1 MRTGI
6 ATVCLSGTLREKMQA
21 CAIAGFD
28 GIEIFEQDLVTSS
41 LSPEDVRTMAADLGL
56 TLDLYQPFRDFDSV
70 PEDLLAA
77 NLRRAEA
84 KFRLMSRLGMDTI
97 LVCSNVGTAS
107 IDDDALRAEQLSRL
121 AGLAGDHGVKVAYEA
136 LAWGKYV
143 NDYEH
148 AHRLVQTVDHPNL
161 GTCLDSFHILSRD
174 WDTAP
179 IEAFNADKIFFVQV
193 ADAPKLSMDVLSWS
207 RHYRVFPGEGQFE
220 LAKFMGHVVR
230 AGYIGPVSLEVFNDV
245 FRQSD
250 VERTAVDAMRSLI
263 WLEEQSAKW
272 LDSNAPA
279 GAGGVGTVVSGPAAP
294 GRRRYPMEL
303 ATLPQV
309 AEPAGFNFAEV
320 KAADTAGLEK
330 VLGQLGFEFNGR
342 HRTKDVQLWTM
353 GHARVIINEQDP
365 SGPDA
370 ADGAAAVGASAGSA
384 PVIAALG
391 FDVDSPVIAAA
402 RAQQLK
408 APAVPRKSQANE
420 EVFQGFAAPDST
432 EIFLCQGSPDGT
444 AAWIGEFGE
453 LGEFGPGLEVPAAG
467 ARNAV
472 IDHVNLAQPWQH
484 FDEAV
489 LFYTSALALEPQPF
503 AEVPSPSGLVR
514 SQVMLTAD
522 RAVRLVLNLAPVIQ
536 QDGADAG
543 TDHRKTYQEHIA
555 FAVDDLVAT
564 ARAARDRGLDFL
576 QIPANY
582 YEDLDARFDLDPAF
596 LATLRELN
604 LLYDRDADGEF
615 LHFYTATVG
624 SVFFEMV
631 ERRGGYDGYGAPN
644 APVRHAVQY
653 DHLHQLKRTT

>member
-6 ATVCLSGTLREKMQA
+6 ATVCLSGTLKEKMQA

-41 LSPEDVRTMAADLGL
+41 LSPEDVRKMAADLGL

-70 PEDLLAA
+70 TEDLLAA

-97 LVCSNVGTAS
+97 LVCTNVATAT
-107 IDDDALRAEQLSRL
+107 IDDDDLRAAQLAALADL
-121 AGLAGDHGVKVAYEA
+121 AGEHGVKVAYEA

-148 AHRLVQTVDHPNL
+148 AHRLVEKVNHPHL

-174 WDTAP
+174 WDTTP
-179 IEAFNADKIFFVQV
+179 IEDINADKIFFVQV

-230 AGYIGPVSLEVFNDV
+230 AGYTGPVSLEVFNDV

-272 LDSNAPA
+272 LDTNAPA
-279 GAGGVGTVVSGPAAP
+279 SFGGAGGTLAGGPTAP
-294 GRRRYPMEL
+294 ARRRYPMEL

-320 KAADTAGLEK
+320 KAADTGVLET

-353 GHARVIINEQDP
+353 GHARVIINEQAP
-365 SGPDA
+365 EA
-370 ADGAAAVGASAGSA
+370 AEPA
-384 PVIAALG
+384 IAALG
-391 FDVDSPVIAAA
+391 FDVDSPVIASA

-408 APAVPRKSQANE
+408 APVVPRKSQANE

-444 AAWIGEFGE
+444 AAWTREFGE
-453 LGEFGPGLEVPAAG
+453 GLEVPSG
-467 ARNAV
+467 ARTAV

-489 LFYTSALALEPQPF
+489 LFYTSALALEPQPY
-503 AEVPSPSGLVR
+503 AEVASPSGLVR
-514 SQVMLTAD
+514 SQVMQTSD
-522 RAVRLVLNLAPVIQ
+522 RDVRLVLNLAPVIQ
-536 QDGADAG
+536 QEGADPG
-543 TDHRKTYQEHIA
+543 TAQRKTYQEHIA

-564 ARAARDRGLDFL
+564 ARGARDRGLAFL
-576 QIPANY
+576 QIPENY
-582 YEDLDARFDLDPAF
+582 YEDLDARFDLDPGF
-596 LATLRELN
+596 LDTLRDLN

-631 ERRGGYDGYGAPN
+631 ERRGNYDGYGAPN

-653 DHLHQLKRTT
+653 DHLHDLTQTNH

>member
-6 ATVCLSGTLREKMQA
+6 ATVCLSGTLKEKMQA

-41 LSPEDVRTMAADLGL
+41 LSPEDVRKTAADLGL

-84 KFRLMSRLGMDTI
+84 KFKLMSRLGMDTI
-97 LVCSNVGTAS
+97 LVCSNVGTAT
-107 IDDDALRAEQLSRL
+107 IDDDSLRAEQLARL

-148 AHRLVQTVDHPNL
+148 AHRLVETVDHPNL

-179 IEAFNADKIFFVQV
+179 IEAFSADKIFFVQV

-230 AGYIGPVSLEVFNDV
+230 AGYTGPVSLEVFNDV

-272 LDSNAPA
+272 LDANTPA
-279 GAGGVGTVVSGPAAP
+279 GPGAVGTQAA

-342 HRTKDVQLWTM
+342 HRTKDVQLWSM
-353 GHARVIINEQDP
+353 GHARVIINEA
-365 SGPDA
+365 SVDA
-370 ADGAAAVGASAGSA
+370 GDSSPA
-384 PVIAALG
+384 IAALG

-408 APAVPRKSQANE
+408 APAVPRKSQADE

-444 AAWIGEFGE
+444 AAWTREFGE
-453 LGEFGPGLEVPAAG
+453 GLEVPAAG
-467 ARNAV
+467 GRNAV

-536 QDGADAG
+536 QDGAVAG
-543 TDHRKTYQEHIA
+543 TAHRKTYQEHIA
-555 FAVDDLVAT
+555 FAVDDLVET

-596 LATLRELN
+596 LATLRDLN

-653 DHLHQLKRTT
+653 DHLHQLGRTA

>member
-6 ATVCLSGTLREKMQA
+6 ATVCLSGTLKEKMQA

-28 GIEIFEQDLVTSS
+28 GIEIFEQDLVTSP
-41 LSPEDVRTMAADLGL
+41 LSPENVRKVAADLGL
-56 TLDLYQPFRDFDSV
+56 GLDLYQPFRDFDGV
-70 PEDLLAA
+70 TPDLLKA

-84 KFRLMSRLGMDTI
+84 KFKLMSRLGMDTI
-97 LVCSNVGTAS
+97 LVCSNVATAT
-107 IDDDALRAEQLSRL
+107 IDDDGLRASQLSEL

-136 LAWGKYV
+136 LAWGKHV
-143 NDYEH
+143 NDFEH
-148 AHRLVQTVDHPNL
+148 AHRLVEIVDHPSF

-179 IEAFNADKIFFVQV
+179 IEQINAEKIFFVQV

-230 AGYIGPVSLEVFNDV
+230 AGYTGPVSLEVFNDV

-263 WLEEQSAKW
+263 WLEEQSATW
-272 LDSNAPA
+272 LAA
-279 GAGGVGTVVSGPAAP
+279 AVTEGTGSAAS
-294 GRRRYPMEL
+294 RRRYPMEL
-303 ATLPQV
+303 ATLPKV
-309 AEPAGFNFAEV
+309 NEPAGFNFAEV
-320 KAADTAGLEK
+320 KADDTVLLEK
-330 VLGQLGFEFNGR
+330 LLGQLGFEFEGR

-353 GHARVIINEQDP
+353 GQARVVINEQ
-365 SGPDA
+365 A
-370 ADGAAAVGASAGSA
+370 AQHAEPA
-384 PVIAALG
+384 IAALG
-391 FDVDSPVIAAA
+391 FDVDSPVIASA

-408 APAVPRKSQANE
+408 APVVARKVQADE
-420 EVFQGFAAPDST
+420 EVFQGISAPDST

-444 AAWIGEFGE
+444 AAWTHEFGE
-453 LGEFGPGLEVPAAG
+453 GLEHPRA

-514 SQVMLTAD
+514 SQVMQTSD
-522 RAVRLVLNLAPVIQ
+522 GAVRLVLNLAPVQ
-536 QDGADAG
+536 QAAG
-543 TDHRKTYQEHIA
+543 QGTQSVPKTYQEHIA
-555 FAVDDLVAT
+555 FAVDDLVAA
-564 ARAARDRGLDFL
+564 ARSARDRGLEFL
-576 QIPANY
+576 KIPANY
-582 YEDLDARFDLDPAF
+582 YEDLDARFDLEPGI
-596 LATLRELN
+596 LATLKDLN

-631 ERRGGYDGYGAPN
+631 ERRGNYDGYGAPN

-653 DHLHQLKRTT
+653 DSLHRT

>member
-6 ATVCLSGTLREKMQA
+6 ATVCLSGTLKEKMQA

-28 GIEIFEQDLVTSS
+28 GIEIFEQDLVTSP
-41 LSPEDVRTMAADLGL
+41 LSPEDVRKMAADLGL
-56 TLDLYQPFRDFDSV
+56 GLDLYQPFRDFDGVS
-70 PEDLLAA
+70 PDPLKA

-84 KFRLMSRLGMDTI
+84 KFKLMARLGMDTI
-97 LVCSNVGTAS
+97 LVCSNVATAT
-107 IDDDALRAEQLSRL
+107 IDDDAVRAEQLAQL
-121 AGLAGDHGVKVAYEA
+121 ANLAGDHGVKVAYEA

-148 AHRLVQTVDHPNL
+148 AYRLVEMVDHPNL

-174 WDTAP
+174 WETSH
-179 IEAFNADKIFFVQV
+179 IEAFDPEKIFFVQV

-230 AGYIGPVSLEVFNDV
+230 AGYSGPVSLEVFNDV

-272 LDSNAPA
+272 LAGTPA
-279 GAGGVGTVVSGPAAP
+279 EGAAGNSGVV
-294 GRRRYPMEL
+294 RRRYPMEL
-303 ATLPQV
+303 ATLPKV
-309 AEPAGFNFAEV
+309 NEPAGFNFAEV
-320 KAADTAGLEK
+320 KADDTAQLEK
-330 VLGQLGFEFNGR
+330 LLGQLGFAFEGR

-353 GHARVIINEQDP
+353 GQARVIINEQ
-365 SGPDA
+365 A
-370 ADGAAAVGASAGSA
+370 AQHAEPA
-384 PVIAALG
+384 IAALG
-391 FDVDSPVIAAA
+391 FDVDSPVIASA

-408 APAVPRKSQANE
+408 APVVARKVQADE
-420 EVFQGFAAPDST
+420 EVFQGISAPDST

-444 AAWIGEFGE
+444 AAWTHEFGE
-453 LGEFGPGLEVPAAG
+453 GLEHPSAG
-467 ARNAV
+467 SSAV

-514 SQVMLTAD
+514 SQVMQTSD
-522 RAVRLVLNLAPVIQ
+522 GAVRLVLNLAPIQ
-536 QDGADAG
+536 QARNEA
-543 TDHRKTYQEHIA
+543 RKTYQEHIA

-564 ARAARDRGLDFL
+564 ARAARDRGLEFL

-582 YEDLDARFDLDPAF
+582 YEDLDARFDLEPDF
-596 LATLRELN
+596 LATLQELN
-604 LLYDRDADGEF
+604 LLFDRDADGEF

-631 ERRGGYDGYGAPN
+631 ERRGNYDGYGAPN

-653 DHLHQLKRTT
+653 DSLHRSTPHRTT

>member
-1 MRTGI
+1 MTTRSGPNSSRPSPRSPRT
-6 ATVCLSGTLREKMQA
+6 
-21 CAIAGFD
+21 
-28 GIEIFEQDLVTSS
+28 
-41 LSPEDVRTMAADLGL
+41 
-56 TLDLYQPFRDFDSV
+56 
-70 PEDLLAA
+70 
-77 NLRRAEA
+77 
-84 KFRLMSRLGMDTI
+84 
-97 LVCSNVGTAS
+97 TAS
-107 IDDDALRAEQLSRL
+107 RWPTRPWPGESTSTTTSTPTGSWKR
-121 AGLAGDHGVKVAYEA
+121 
-136 LAWGKYV
+136 W
-143 NDYEH
+143 
-148 AHRLVQTVDHPNL
+148 TTPNL

-179 IEAFNADKIFFVQV
+179 IEAFNPEKIFFVQV

-220 LAKFMGHVVR
+220 LAKFLGHVVR
-230 AGYIGPVSLEVFNDV
+230 AGYTGPVSLEVFNDV

-272 LDSNAPA
+272 LDAAPA
-279 GAGGVGTVVSGPAAP
+279 PENGAGTRADSAATR
-294 GRRRYPMEL
+294 RRRYPMEL

-320 KAADTAGLEK
+320 RAADTAGLESL
-330 VLGQLGFEFNGR
+330 LGQLGFAFNGR
-342 HRTKDVQLWTM
+342 HRTKNVQLWTM
-353 GHARVIINEQDP
+353 GHARVIINEDSSQESRDP
-365 SGPDA
+365 QA
-370 ADGAAAVGASAGSA
+370 ASAPAIS
-384 PVIAALG
+384 ALG

-408 APAVPRKSQANE
+408 APAVPRKSQADE
-420 EVFQGFAAPDST
+420 EIFQGFAAPDST

-444 AAWIGEFGE
+444 AVWTREFGE
-453 LGEFGPGLEVPAAG
+453 GMEAAG
-467 ARNAV
+467 RAAERSAV

-489 LFYTSALALEPQPF
+489 LFYTSALALEPQPY
-503 AEVPSPSGLVR
+503 AEVASPTGLVR
-514 SQVMLTAD
+514 SQVMLTRD
-522 RAVRLVLNLAPVIQ
+522 RGVRLVLNLAPLVQ
-536 QDGADAG
+536 REGAGPGAEAAAG
-543 TDHRKTYQEHIA
+543 TGQRRTYQEHIA

-564 ARAARDRGLDFL
+564 ARAAKARGLDFL
-576 QIPANY
+576 QIPDNY
-582 YEDLDARFDLDPAF
+582 YEDLDARFDLDPSF

-631 ERRGGYDGYGAPN
+631 ERRGSYDGYGAPN

-653 DHLHQLKRTT
+653 DHLHQLNPTS

>member
-6 ATVCLSGTLREKMQA
+6 ATVCLSGTLKEKMQA

-41 LSPEDVRTMAADLGL
+41 LSPEDIRKTAADLGL

-77 NLRRAEA
+77 NLRRAGA
-84 KFRLMSRLGMDTI
+84 KFKLMSRLGMDTI
-97 LVCSNVGTAS
+97 LVCSNVGTAT
-107 IDDDALRAEQLSRL
+107 IDDDSLRAEQLARL
-121 AGLAGDHGVKVAYEA
+121 AGLAADHGVKVAYEA

-148 AHRLVQTVDHPNL
+148 AHRLVETVDHPNL

-179 IEAFNADKIFFVQV
+179 IEAFSADKIFFVQV

-230 AGYIGPVSLEVFNDV
+230 AGYTGPVSLEVFNDV

-272 LDSNAPA
+272 LDANEKAA
-279 GAGGVGTVVSGPAAP
+279 G
-294 GRRRYPMEL
+294 RHRYPMEL

-342 HRTKDVQLWTM
+342 HRTKDVQLWSM
-353 GHARVIINEQDP
+353 GHARVIINE
-365 SGPDA
+365 
-370 ADGAAAVGASAGSA
+370 ASAGAGDSSPA
-384 PVIAALG
+384 IAALG

-408 APAVPRKSQANE
+408 APAVPRKSQADE

-444 AAWIGEFGE
+444 AAWTREFGE
-453 LGEFGPGLEVPAAG
+453 GLEFPGAG
-467 ARNAV
+467 GRNAV

-536 QDGADAG
+536 QDGADSG
-543 TDHRKTYQEHIA
+543 TAHRKTYQEHIA
-555 FAVDDLVAT
+555 FAVDDLVEA

-653 DHLHQLKRTT
+653 DHLHRLGRTS

>member
-6 ATVCLSGTLREKMQA
+6 ATVCLSGTLKEKMQA

-28 GIEIFEQDLVTSS
+28 GIEIFEQDLVTSP
-41 LSPEDVRTMAADLGL
+41 LSPEDVRKMAADLGL
-56 TLDLYQPFRDFDSV
+56 GLDLYQPFRDFDGV
-70 PEDLLAA
+70 TPDLLKA

-84 KFRLMSRLGMDTI
+84 KFKLMARLGMDTI
-97 LVCSNVGTAS
+97 LVCSNVATAT
-107 IDDDALRAEQLSRL
+107 IDDDAVRAEHLAQL
-121 AGLAGDHGVKVAYEA
+121 ANLAGDHGVKVAYEA

-148 AHRLVQTVDHPNL
+148 AYRLVEMVDHPNL

-174 WDTAP
+174 WDTAR
-179 IEAFNADKIFFVQV
+179 IEDINPDKIFFVQV

-230 AGYIGPVSLEVFNDV
+230 AGYTGPVSLEVFNDV

-272 LDSNAPA
+272 LA
-279 GAGGVGTVVSGPAAP
+279 GTEAAP
-294 GRRRYPMEL
+294 GNAGGLRRRYPMEL
-303 ATLPQV
+303 ATLPKV
-309 AEPAGFNFAEV
+309 NEPAGFNFAEV
-320 KAADTAGLEK
+320 KADDTAQLEK
-330 VLGQLGFEFNGR
+330 LLGQLGFQFEGR

-353 GHARVIINEQDP
+353 GQARVIINEQ
-365 SGPDA
+365 A
-370 ADGAAAVGASAGSA
+370 ARHAEPA
-384 PVIAALG
+384 IAALG
-391 FDVDSPVIAAA
+391 FDVDSPVIASA

-408 APAVPRKSQANE
+408 APVVARKVQADE
-420 EVFQGFAAPDST
+420 EVFQGICAPDST

-444 AAWIGEFGE
+444 AAWTHEFGE
-453 LGEFGPGLEVPAAG
+453 GLEHPSAG
-467 ARNAV
+467 ARAV

-514 SQVMLTAD
+514 SQVMQTSD
-522 RAVRLVLNLAPVIQ
+522 GAVRLVLNLAPIQ
-536 QDGADAG
+536 QARNEA
-543 TDHRKTYQEHIA
+543 RKTYQEHIA
-555 FAVDDLVAT
+555 FAVEDLVAT
-564 ARAARDRGLDFL
+564 ARAARERGLEFL

-582 YEDLDARFDLDPAF
+582 YEDLDARFDLEPGF
-596 LATLRELN
+596 LATLQELN
-604 LLYDRDADGEF
+604 LLFDRDADGEF

-631 ERRGGYDGYGAPN
+631 ERRGRYDGYGAPN

-653 DHLHQLKRTT
+653 DSLHRSP

>member
-6 ATVCLSGTLREKMQA
+6 ATVCLSGTLKEKMQA

-41 LSPEDVRTMAADLGL
+41 LSPEDVRKMAADLGL

-84 KFRLMSRLGMDTI
+84 KFKLMSRLGMDTI
-97 LVCSNVGTAS
+97 LVCSNVGTATV
-107 IDDDALRAEQLSRL
+107 DDDSLRAEQLSRL

-148 AHRLVQTVDHPNL
+148 AHRLVETVDHPNL

-220 LAKFMGHVVR
+220 VAKFMGHVVR
-230 AGYIGPVSLEVFNDV
+230 AGYAGPVSLEVFNDV

-263 WLEEQSAKW
+263 WLEEQGAKW
-272 LDSNAPA
+272 LDAHAPA

-294 GRRRYPMEL
+294 ARRRYPMEL

-320 KAADTAGLEK
+320 KAADTAGLEQL
-330 VLGQLGFEFNGR
+330 LGQLGFEFNGR

-365 SGPDA
+365 DAPYAEGDA
-370 ADGAAAVGASAGSA
+370 AALAGSCRFRA
-384 PVIAALG
+384 RHRRPRLRRRFAG
-391 FDVDSPVIAAA
+391 DCRSP
-402 RAQQLK
+402 R
-408 APAVPRKSQANE
+408 
-420 EVFQGFAAPDST
+420 
-432 EIFLCQGSPDGT
+432 T
-444 AAWIGEFGE
+444 AA
-453 LGEFGPGLEVPAAG
+453 
-467 ARNAV
+467 
-472 IDHVNLAQPWQH
+472 Q
-484 FDEAV
+484 
-489 LFYTSALALEPQPF
+489 
-503 AEVPSPSGLVR
+503 
-514 SQVMLTAD
+514 
-522 RAVRLVLNLAPVIQ
+522 
-536 QDGADAG
+536 G
-543 TDHRKTYQEHIA
+543 TR
-555 FAVDDLVAT
+555 
-564 ARAARDRGLDFL
+564 RAAQEPG
-576 QIPANY
+576 
-582 YEDLDARFDLDPAF
+582 
-596 LATLRELN
+596 
-604 LLYDRDADGEF
+604 
-615 LHFYTATVG
+615 
-624 SVFFEMV
+624 
-631 ERRGGYDGYGAPN
+631 
-644 APVRHAVQY
+644 
-653 DHLHQLKRTT
+653 K

>member
-21 CAIAGFD
+21 CAAAGFD
-28 GIEIFEQDLVTSS
+28 GIEIFEQDLVTSP
-41 LSPEDVRTMAADLGL
+41 LTPEEIRAMAADLGL
-56 TLDLYQPFRDFDSV
+56 GLDLYQPFRDFDSV
-70 PEDLLAA
+70 PADLLAA
-77 NLRRAEA
+77 NLRRADA
-84 KFRLMSRLGMDTI
+84 KFRLMSRLGMDTV
-97 LVCSNVGTAS
+97 LVCSNVATAS
-107 IDDDALRAEQLSRL
+107 IDDDGLRAEQLAAL
-121 AGLAGDHGVKVAYEA
+121 AALAQDHGVNVAYEA

-148 AHRLVQTVDHPNL
+148 AHRLVTAVDHPNL

-174 WDTAP
+174 WDNAP
-179 IEAFNADKIFFVQV
+179 IESFAPEKIFFVQV

-220 LAKFMGHVVR
+220 LAKFLGHVVR
-230 AGYIGPVSLEVFNDV
+230 AGYTGPVSLEVFNDV
-245 FRQSD
+245 FRQAD
-250 VERTAVDAMRSLI
+250 VDRTAVDAMRSLI
-263 WLEEQSAKW
+263 WLEEQGAQW
-272 LDSNAPA
+272 LEANPA
-279 GAGGVGTVVSGPAAP
+279 DGAGRAEAALANTVPAS
-294 GRRRYPMEL
+294 RRYPMEL

-320 KAADTAGLEK
+320 AAAETAGLETL
-330 VLGQLGFEFNGR
+330 LGQLGFAFNGR

-353 GHARVIINEQDP
+353 GQARVIINEVP
-365 SGPDA
+365 SPGSGAPA
-370 ADGAAAVGASAGSA
+370 APAIS
-384 PVIAALG
+384 ALG
-391 FDVDSPVIAAA
+391 FDVDSPVVAAA

-408 APAVPRKSQANE
+408 APAVPRKSQADE
-420 EVFQGFAAPDST
+420 EIFQGFAAPDST

-444 AAWIGEFGE
+444 AVWTREFGE
-453 LGEFGPGLEVPAAG
+453 GLDRPAPAG
-467 ARNAV
+467 APGAV

-489 LFYTSALALEPQPF
+489 LFYTSALALEAQPY
-503 AEVPSPSGLVR
+503 AEVASPTGLVR
-514 SQVMLTAD
+514 SQVMATGD
-522 RAVRLVLNLAPVIQ
+522 RGVRLVLNLAPLIQ
-536 QDGADAG
+536 RDGGAPEDAVAAPERTG
-543 TDHRKTYQEHIA
+543 QRRTYQEHIA

-564 ARAARDRGLDFL
+564 ARAAKARGLEFL
-576 QIPANY
+576 QIPENY
-582 YEDLDARFDLDPAF
+582 YEDLDARFALDPAF

-631 ERRGGYDGYGAPN
+631 ERRGTYDGYGAPN

-653 DHLHQLKRTT
+653 DHLHQPATT

>member
-6 ATVCLSGTLREKMQA
+6 ATVCLSGTLKEKMQA

-41 LSPEDVRTMAADLGL
+41 LSPEDIRKTAADLGL

-77 NLRRAEA
+77 NLRRAGA
-84 KFRLMSRLGMDTI
+84 KFKLMSRLGMDTI
-97 LVCSNVGTAS
+97 LVCSNVGTAT
-107 IDDDALRAEQLSRL
+107 IDDDSLRAEQLARL
-121 AGLAGDHGVKVAYEA
+121 AGLAADHGVKVAYEA

-148 AHRLVQTVDHPNL
+148 AHRLVETVDHPNL

-179 IEAFNADKIFFVQV
+179 IEAFSADKIFFVQV

-230 AGYIGPVSLEVFNDV
+230 AGYTGPVSLEVFNDV

-272 LDSNAPA
+272 LDANEK
-279 GAGGVGTVVSGPAAP
+279 AA

-342 HRTKDVQLWTM
+342 HRTKDVQLWSM
-353 GHARVIINEQDP
+353 GHARVIINE
-365 SGPDA
+365 
-370 ADGAAAVGASAGSA
+370 ASAGAGDSSPA
-384 PVIAALG
+384 IAALG

-408 APAVPRKSQANE
+408 APAVPRKSQADE

-444 AAWIGEFGE
+444 AAWTREFGE
-453 LGEFGPGLEVPAAG
+453 GLEFPGAG
-467 ARNAV
+467 GRNAV

-536 QDGADAG
+536 QDGADSG
-543 TDHRKTYQEHIA
+543 TAHRKTYQEHIA
-555 FAVDDLVAT
+555 FAVDDLVEA

-624 SVFFEMV
+624 SVFFEML

-653 DHLHQLKRTT
+653 DHLHRLGRTS